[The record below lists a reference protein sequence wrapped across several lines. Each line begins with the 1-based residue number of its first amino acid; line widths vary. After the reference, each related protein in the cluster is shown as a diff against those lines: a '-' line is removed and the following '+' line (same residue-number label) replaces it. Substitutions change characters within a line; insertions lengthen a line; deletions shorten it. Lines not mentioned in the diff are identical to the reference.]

1 MSDFFGKGPQF
12 PFRSSGK
19 SVRFF
24 GMSDGEDKIRQSV
37 QLILATAPGERV
49 MRPDFGCGV
58 HELLFEPMTSGLT
71 ALVTDRVNT
80 CLARWEPRIDVLKVG
95 VRADDGE
102 LVPRIDVRKDD
113 VRPDDGELR
122 PRLLVHITYRI
133 RANNAVNNMVYPF
146 YLQEGAA

>member
-1 MSDFFGKGPQF
+1 MSDFLGRGPQF
-12 PFRSSGK
+12 PFRPPGAPET
-19 SVRFF
+19 VRFF
-24 GMSDGEDKIRQSV
+24 GMSDGEEKIRQSV

-58 HELLFEPMTSGLT
+58 HELLFEPLTSGLA

-80 CLARWEPRIDVLKVG
+80 CLARWEPRIDVLKV
-95 VRADDGE
+95 E
-102 LVPRIDVRKDD
+102 
-113 VRPDDGELR
+113 VRPDNDELR

>member
-1 MSDFFGKGPQF
+1 MSDFLGKGPQF
-12 PFRSSGK
+12 PFRSRGAAESALF
-19 SVRFF
+19 SA
-24 GMSDGEDKIRQSV
+24 MSDGEEKIRQSV

-58 HELLFEPMTSGLT
+58 HELLFEPLTSGLT

-80 CLARWEPRIDVLKVG
+80 CLARWEPRIDILKV
-95 VRADDGE
+95 
-102 LVPRIDVRKDD
+102 D
-113 VRPDDGELR
+113 VRPDDDE

-133 RANNAVNNMVYPF
+133 RANNAVNNVVYPF

>member
-1 MSDFFGKGPQF
+1 MSDFLGKGPRF
-12 PFRSSGK
+12 PFRSPGAAEPA
-19 SVRFF
+19 RFF
-24 GMSDGEDKIRQSV
+24 GMSDGEDKVRQSV
-37 QLILATAPGERV
+37 QLILATAPGERL

-58 HELLFEPMTSGLT
+58 HELLFEPLTSGLT

-80 CLARWEPRIDVLKVG
+80 CLARWEPRIDVLKV
-95 VRADDGE
+95 
-102 LVPRIDVRKDD
+102 D
-113 VRPDDGELR
+113 VRPDNDIGEG